1 MIDKIRKQ
9 GAEDIVKAVI
19 KEHNM
24 HELSDKYAV
33 AVSTPFGQLRALEI
47 RHDKMKR
54 LLVEIIQ
61 ILDYSFTKEVQDAGF
76 DQNGNLNAIGLIR
89 SKVDNLLNKGE

>member
-9 GAEDIVKAVI
+9 GAEDIVKAVTN
-19 KEHNM
+19 NM
-24 HELSDKYAV
+24 HELSDKWLL
-33 AVSTPFGQLRALEI
+33 TRKNNMNELRELER
-47 RHDKMKR
+47 RHDAMQK

-61 ILDYSFTKEVQDAGF
+61 ILDYSYTKDVQDTG
-76 DQNGNLNAIGLIR
+76 NAIGLIR

>member
-1 MIDKIRKQ
+1 
-9 GAEDIVKAVI
+9 
-19 KEHNM
+19 M

-33 AVSTPFGQLRALEI
+33 AVTTPFGELRALEI
-47 RHDKMKR
+47 RHDAMKK

-76 DQNGNLNAIGLIR
+76 DQNGNLNPIGLIR
-89 SKVDNLLNKGE
+89 SKVDNLLNNGE

>member
-33 AVSTPFGQLRALEI
+33 AVTTPFGQLRALE
-47 RHDKMKR
+47 
-54 LLVEIIQ
+54 
-61 ILDYSFTKEVQDAGF
+61 
-76 DQNGNLNAIGLIR
+76 IGLIR

>member
-61 ILDYSFTKEVQDAGF
+61 ILDYSYTKDVQDTG
-76 DQNGNLNAIGLIR
+76 NAIGLIR
-89 SKVDNLLNKGE
+89 MKVDNLLNKGE